1 MRKILLSLVLIALG
15 LWSQGLA
22 QRAYLGGT
30 FAFALNDSTATFG
43 VQFGATFTPAFG
55 ARGVLSF
62 SSGGGLTGFGFGA
75 DGLYLVATPNSPINP
90 YIGAGVG
97 LGFLSGLVQGAS
109 VSGIVF
115 EGNGVLGVVY
125 LLNRQFALFAEARPG
140 FATGSVTGTAGG
152 SAVSMPISGTTI
164 GLRVG
169 ANIFF

>member
-1 MRKILLSLVLIALG
+1 MKRILLPLVLIFFG
-15 LWSQGLA
+15 LLTPGLA

-30 FAFALNDSTATFG
+30 FAFTLNDSTATFG
-43 VQFGATFTPAFG
+43 VQFGANFTPAFG

-97 LGFLSGLVQGAS
+97 LGFLSGFVQGAS

-115 EGNGVLGVVY
+115 EGSGVLGVEY
-125 LLNRQFALFAEARPG
+125 LINRQFAIFGEARPG

-152 SAVSMPISGTTI
+152 SAVSVPISGTTI
-164 GLRVG
+164 ELRVG